1 MTTDQIEFIVENAGE
16 RLDKL
21 IVSRAGFLSRSQVQ
35 AMIKDGQVTVDDQQ
49 VKAGIKLRG
58 GERIIVILPE
68 AEADGEPEPEDI
80 DLTVIYEDEHLAV
93 IDKPAGMVVHPAIG
107 HQSGTLVNAI
117 LGRWPHIAQID
128 DPEGR
133 NGIVHRLDK
142 DTGGVIVIAK
152 TEDALDDLMWQF
164 QERLVDKTYTAL
176 LERRPQTDTGRID
189 APIGRDP
196 KQRKRMAVVRDGRES
211 VTEFKVI
218 DDDFREGHALVEFN
232 LLTGRTHQ
240 IRVHAAF
247 INCPVVGDRVYG
259 YRKQRMKLKRNFL
272 HAARIAFDH
281 PDSGDRVSF
290 EAPLPIALQQI
301 MQKLR

>member
-1 MTTDQIEFIVENAGE
+1 MTPERFEFTVEKTGE

-21 IVSRAGFLSRSQVQ
+21 VVARVPGLSRSQVQ
-35 AMIKDGQVTVDDQQ
+35 AMIKDGQITVDDAQ
-49 VKAGIKLRG
+49 VKAGVKLRG
-58 GERIIVILPE
+58 GEQIVVIVPQ
-68 AEADGEPEPEDI
+68 AETETEPEPEDI
-80 DLTVIYEDEHLAV
+80 PLDVIYEDEHIAV
-93 IDKPAGMVVHPAIG
+93 IDKPAGMVIHPASG
-107 HQSGTLVNAI
+107 HQSGTLVNA
-117 LGRWPHIAQID
+117 LLARWPQIAQMD

-142 DTGGVIVIAK
+142 DTSGVIVIAK
-152 TEDALDDLMWQF
+152 TEDTLEDLMWQF
-164 QERLVDKTYTAL
+164 QERVVDKAYIAL

-211 VTEFKVI
+211 VTEFNVL
-218 DDDFREGHALVEFN
+218 DDDFRDGQALVEFD

-281 PDSGDRVSF
+281 PDSGERVSF